1 MEDVCLRMP
10 NIMEQ
15 INELLDDKSLVT
27 CKRVSRMMCSIIE
40 HQKFGKFLTTRV
52 IQRYIKNPRVIQRLI
67 KNPRAIEIYINNSK
81 KFANDWR
88 IVFQKFNEKI
98 YI

>member
-1 MEDVCLRMP
+1 
-10 NIMEQ
+10 MEQ

-27 CKRVSRMMCSIIE
+27 CKRVSRAMCSIIE
-40 HQKFGKFLTTRV
+40 HQNCGKFLITRV
-52 IQRYIKNPRVIQRLI
+52 IQRYIKNPRVIQRFM
-67 KNPRAIEIYINNSK
+67 KNPREIQIYINNSK

-88 IVFQKFNEKI
+88 ILFQKNNEKI